1 MNIHCFLL
9 NLPYLSGIIAQIM
22 QKRINILSTL
32 LIIVLILGGASKCTT
47 RGARESFKEG
57 YKEGYETGRRLNTP
71 ADKDYE
77 AGKKARTV
85 TREDKDIQSLHL
97 HLVPKDYHAYPEK
110 ILNTKTGEE
119 TPMVLGDVH
128 IGLKDVKNPLRWLAI
143 VLIILEFSAF
153 VFVIVKLVGFL
164 SAVQSSRIFEKENER
179 RLRWMAVMFL
189 IWYAAEWGHSL
200 VHYFFIKSSVALE
213 NYSITMERA
222 SIYPL
227 VIGITFLLFAN
238 IFALGRKMKEDQE
251 FMV

>member
-1 MNIHCFLL
+1 
-9 NLPYLSGIIAQIM
+9 
-22 QKRINILSTL
+22 
-32 LIIVLILGGASKCTT
+32 
-47 RGARESFKEG
+47 
-57 YKEGYETGRRLNTP
+57 
-71 ADKDYE
+71 
-77 AGKKARTV
+77 
-85 TREDKDIQSLHL
+85 
-97 HLVPKDYHAYPEK
+97 
-110 ILNTKTGEE
+110 
-119 TPMVLGDVH
+119 MVLGDVH

-164 SAVQSSRIFEKENER
+164 SAVQSGRIFEKENER

>member
-1 MNIHCFLL
+1 
-9 NLPYLSGIIAQIM
+9 
-22 QKRINILSTL
+22 
-32 LIIVLILGGASKCTT
+32 
-47 RGARESFKEG
+47 
-57 YKEGYETGRRLNTP
+57 
-71 ADKDYE
+71 
-77 AGKKARTV
+77 
-85 TREDKDIQSLHL
+85 
-97 HLVPKDYHAYPEK
+97 
-110 ILNTKTGEE
+110 
-119 TPMVLGDVH
+119 MVLGDVH

-164 SAVQSSRIFEKENER
+164 SAVQSGRIFEKENER

-189 IWYAAEWGHSL
+189 IWYVAEWGHSL